1 MKLIIRIKSKKITI
15 LFTKAKNTCYNNF
28 VILGKGPVL
37 SQLKLVLFL
46 EEDAFSGEKKLFLY
60 KEMEV

>member
-1 MKLIIRIKSKKITI
+1 SPKK
-15 LFTKAKNTCYNNF
+15 KKPCYNNF

-46 EEDAFSGEKKLFLY
+46 EREGSEVVSGEKE
-60 KEMEV
+60 KEIKGNTSNEITLKKGELDT

>member
-46 EEDAFSGEKKLFLY
+46 E
-60 KEMEV
+60 